1 MERLTWYCT
10 AHRNPDDAFTDRRLR
25 VCPAVQHC
33 AKFERGSSTI
43 VGRCSRD
50 ETAALSQL
58 RTEWTQFGRSDQT
71 LCIGTTT
78 TGGFASYVELLTCLE
93 KAHDLVTAN
102 HDPDPDPHAKSA
114 TWPTQPGRPGI
125 TVGEGH

>member
-1 MERLTWYCT
+1 
-10 AHRNPDDAFTDRRLR
+10 LR
-25 VCPAVQHC
+25 ENAN
-33 AKFERGSSTI
+33 SSAARARSS
-43 VGRCSRD
+43 GGARD
-50 ETAALSQL
+50 TETAALSQL

-78 TGGFASYVELLTCLE
+78 TGGFASHVALLTCQE

-102 HDPDPDPHAKSA
+102 HDPDQHAKSA
-114 TWPTQPGRPGI
+114 TWPTQPGRPSI

>member
-1 MERLTWYCT
+1 MVLHLPIVILTT
-10 AHRNPDDAFTDRRLR
+10 LSPI
-25 VCPAVQHC
+25 AVSGSVPQFNIAREC
-33 AKFERGSSTI
+33 QFERGSSTI

-78 TGGFASYVELLTCLE
+78 TGGFASYVELLTLSGKGARPCYR
-93 KAHDLVTAN
+93 
-102 HDPDPDPHAKSA
+102 
-114 TWPTQPGRPGI
+114 QP
-125 TVGEGH
+125 

>member
-1 MERLTWYCT
+1 
-10 AHRNPDDAFTDRRLR
+10 LR
-25 VCPAVQHC
+25 ENAN
-33 AKFERGSSTI
+33 SSAARARSS
-43 VGRCSRD
+43 GGAR
-50 ETAALSQL
+50 ETKRPRFPKL

-102 HDPDPDPHAKSA
+102 HDPDPHAKSA
-114 TWPTQPGRPGI
+114 AWPTQSGRPGI
-125 TVGEGH
+125 TVGEGHGQVRLFG